1 MYTAAAAALCAALLS
16 GCEGTSTAFFVGGS
30 GKGSGQDVGT
40 SDKPDGSYGAETDA
54 GREPETSRPLEKE
67 TMPQID
73 YEALENWFGDGSSG
87 GGSGSGDASDP
98 AGSAEPGPDSDG
110 RGDSGSGD
118 RGGSG
123 SGGTGGGDSNG
134 SGSGNPAPAKAS
146 PVPTPLAPARSP
158 CGIKMCSPAW

>member
-1 MYTAAAAALCAALLS
+1 MYTAAAAALCAVLLS
-16 GCEGTSTAFFVGGS
+16 GCEGTSAAFFVSGS
-30 GKGSGQDVGT
+30 GKEAGQDGGT
-40 SDKPDGSYGAETDA
+40 ADESDGSYGAEADA

-98 AGSAEPGPDSDG
+98 AGMENLAIRTVTAAGVPMAPAAEI
-110 RGDSGSGD
+110 
-118 RGGSG
+118 
-123 SGGTGGGDSNG
+123 
-134 SGSGNPAPAKAS
+134 PAPAKAS

>member
-1 MYTAAAAALCAALLS
+1 MKKRERGGRKLLYTAAAAALCAALLS

-73 YEALENWFGDGSSG
+73 
-87 GGSGSGDASDP
+87 
-98 AGSAEPGPDSDG
+98 
-110 RGDSGSGD
+110 
-118 RGGSG
+118 
-123 SGGTGGGDSNG
+123 
-134 SGSGNPAPAKAS
+134 
-146 PVPTPLAPARSP
+146 
-158 CGIKMCSPAW
+158 